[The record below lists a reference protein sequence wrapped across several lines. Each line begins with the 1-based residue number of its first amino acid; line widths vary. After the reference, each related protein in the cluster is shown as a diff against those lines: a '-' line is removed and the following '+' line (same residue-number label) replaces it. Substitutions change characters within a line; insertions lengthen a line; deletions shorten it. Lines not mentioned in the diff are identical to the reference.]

1 MAQYKELQI
10 EADFALEAY
19 KAGFSSLEK
28 ARLDASRKLKHFVM
42 VSTSGLPEDA
52 VYPRILYNLL
62 TALVL
67 LFLFYGVIRLVIATI
82 QDHRI

>member
-1 MAQYKELQI
+1 
-10 EADFALEAY
+10 
-19 KAGFSSLEK
+19 
-28 ARLDASRKLKHFVM
+28 M

-52 VYPRILYNLL
+52 AYPRILYNLL

-67 LFLFYGVIRLVIATI
+67 LFLLYGVIRLVIATI